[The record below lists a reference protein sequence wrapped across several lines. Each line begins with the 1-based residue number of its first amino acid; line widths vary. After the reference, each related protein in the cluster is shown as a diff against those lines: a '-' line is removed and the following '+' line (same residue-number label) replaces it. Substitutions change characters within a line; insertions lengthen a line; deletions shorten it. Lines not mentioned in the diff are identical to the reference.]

1 MTVPDTEIDSGSLV
15 CQRDE
20 LVGSPPC
27 HAIGLI
33 PSKGDSGGK
42 FKHGETTGIK
52 ANPDDVSK
60 EMRCLRD
67 QSRKRIFTVKEF
79 LRPQQITSFFSKMV
93 CKRRDATDS
102 DDEAEEF
109 ARQQAAMH
117 SDVIEVLRQEIT
129 HPLLFSGKNLSLM
142 TESEIESLKITQMRS
157 IVRHFSITVKA
168 RKKNVY
174 FVAIIEFLKRCS
186 CKQLFW

>member
-1 MTVPDTEIDSGSLV
+1 MTTPDTEIHSGSPCLPEGWA
-15 CQRDE
+15 CRESAMPRHRFNSKQRRYLE
-20 LVGSPPC
+20 E
-27 HAIGLI
+27 
-33 PSKGDSGGK
+33 K
-42 FKHGETTGIK
+42 FKHGETKGIK

-67 QSRKRIFTVKEF
+67 QSGKRIFTVKEF
-79 LRPQQITSFFSKMV
+79 LRPQQITSFFSRMA

-109 ARQQAAMH
+109 ARQQAAVH
-117 SDVIEVLRQEIT
+117 SDVMEVLRQEIT
-129 HPLLFSGKNLSLM
+129 HPLLFSGKNLCLM

-157 IVRHFSITVKA
+157 IVSHFSIKVKA

-174 FVAIIEFLKRCS
+174 SVAIIEFLKRCS
-186 CKQLFW
+186 CKQ